1 MSFSLQRLLPLFERE
16 RTLHQPMVLATVVR
30 SAGPTYA
37 KPGAHMLLAGN
48 GEYAGL
54 VSGGYLE
61 GDLAEHGRAVLAA
74 AGRAQRAARLL
85 LVVNSDDAAWPPGAA
100 VSADD
105 GEPFD
110 TNAMATERVAAGGRE
125 AALAALRALAARLT
139 QERCSHFLPQAV
151 PGIDVLALSQPP
163 AVQILL
169 VGAGPR
175 APAGGATWGP
185 APSRAPAWA
194 AAIIMSHHLA
204 TDLGYLRTLASSDIR
219 YVGLLGSSVRC
230 QRLLVDL
237 GADAARRGA
246 RLRAPV
252 GLDLGAAAPEAI
264 ALSIVA

>member
-61 GDLAEHGRAVLAA
+61 GDLAEHGR
-74 AGRAQRAARLL
+74 
-85 LVVNSDDAAWPPGAA
+85 
-100 VSADD
+100 
-105 GEPFD
+105 
-110 TNAMATERVAAGGRE
+110 E

-139 QERCSHFLPQAV
+139 QERCSHFLPQVV

-163 AVQILL
+163 PVQILL

-185 APSRAPAWA
+185 APSRAPAWT

-204 TDLGYLRTLASSDIR
+204 TDLGYLRTLASRDIR

-246 RLRAPV
+246 RLRAPI

>member
-30 SAGPTYA
+30 SAEPTYA

-74 AGRAQRAARLL
+74 AWRAQRAARLL

-110 TNAMATERVAAGGRE
+110 TNAMATER
-125 AALAALRALAARLT
+125 
-139 QERCSHFLPQAV
+139 
-151 PGIDVLALSQPP
+151 
-163 AVQILL
+163 
-169 VGAGPR
+169 
-175 APAGGATWGP
+175 
-185 APSRAPAWA
+185 
-194 AAIIMSHHLA
+194 
-204 TDLGYLRTLASSDIR
+204 
-219 YVGLLGSSVRC
+219 
-230 QRLLVDL
+230 
-237 GADAARRGA
+237 
-246 RLRAPV
+246 
-252 GLDLGAAAPEAI
+252 
-264 ALSIVA
+264 